1 MSAFIC
7 TPKHINTIVSYAAQ
21 KDVALYLTNA
31 SGQRYR
37 VRAERDPELIA
48 ECLIKANYDSVNFRY
63 SESQEVP
70 VGEYFPVATAFVSAI
85 QIVKLCDCLNYQCC
99 EVDDW
104 EETDAAK
111 IIRTI
116 RNDAI
121 GRIPG
126 YDEAEWA
133 I

>member
-21 KDVALYLTNA
+21 KDVALYLTND

-48 ECLIKANYDSVNFRY
+48 ECLTKANYDSVNFRY
-63 SESQEVP
+63 SESREVP
-70 VGEYFPVATAFVSAI
+70 VGEYFPVATAFISPAAI
-85 QIVKLCDCLNYQCC
+85 IKLCDCLDYQSC
-99 EVDDW
+99 EVDGW
-104 EETDAAK
+104 EDTDAAK
-111 IIRTI
+111 IISTI
-116 RNDAI
+116 RNTAVVNV
-121 GRIPG
+121 PG
-126 YDEAEWA
+126 YSDAAWT